1 MDTSGDYGDLLAR
14 DLDRLGGDD
23 LMLAVCCL
31 NVRHNGAAP
40 ATIDK
45 VLKRNSGHLDAILRQ
60 FERWQ
65 QLERKVRRR
74 TEIVEAL
81 KKLRAEIAQSASN
94 IR

>member
-1 MDTSGDYGDLLAR
+1 
-14 DLDRLGGDD
+14 
-23 LMLAVCCL
+23 MLAVCCL
-31 NVRHNGAAP
+31 NVRHNGTAP

-65 QLERKVRRR
+65 ELERKVRRR

-81 KKLRAEIAQSASN
+81 KKLRAEIAQSAST